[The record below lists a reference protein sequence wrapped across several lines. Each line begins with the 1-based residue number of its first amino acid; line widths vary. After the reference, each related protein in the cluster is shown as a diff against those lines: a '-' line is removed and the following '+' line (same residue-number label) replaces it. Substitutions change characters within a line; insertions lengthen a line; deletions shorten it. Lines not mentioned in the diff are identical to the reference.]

1 MGDLDDAR
9 NLVRRARMLL
19 SGAKGTKLL
28 ESLDLRNS
36 LTEQLSASEAR
47 KVIDDLTVTVV
58 AADVTAA
65 ASRAMEKAD
74 RGEESNLTDFEL
86 ASLEAIVQLTGRP
99 AMRYIDGRVELP
111 PNGVGE
117 NDNWRNFVALAN
129 AKINAASASVG
140 KVSGANADGTPSY
153 GIGTAWRLGTDLVV
167 TNRHVAEPLV
177 RDSTLDPSRW
187 KLDPEKPA
195 LVDFNATDHA
205 TTVTRFGVAELMY
218 CAEEKAIDF
227 AILRLDPKDKA
238 LPPALELDFDAS
250 SVGREVPVGGVPTF
264 RGEEVYVVGHPYR
277 EVPSAASLQV
287 FGNADASKRC
297 SPGVVTAIARTYELE
312 HDCSTL
318 GGNSGSCV
326 LTVSEHKVVGVHYR
340 GIDLDVDT
348 GRGSANSATAL
359 SRLGDHRA
367 ASILKEGRML

>member
-1 MGDLDDAR
+1 MGDLADAR
-9 NLVRRARMLL
+9 NLVRRARTLL

-28 ESLDLRNS
+28 ESLDLRDS
-36 LTEQLSASEAR
+36 LTEQLSVSEAR
-47 KVIDDLTVTVV
+47 EAINDLTIAVV
-58 AADVTAA
+58 AADITAA
-65 ASRAMEKAD
+65 ASRAIEK
-74 RGEESNLTDFEL
+74 ESNLTDFEF

-111 PNGVGE
+111 PNNVGE

-129 AKINAASASVG
+129 AKINVASASVG

-167 TNRHVAEPLV
+167 TNRHVVAPLV
-177 RDSTLDPSRW
+177 RDSTLEPSRW

-195 LVDFNATDHA
+195 LVDFNVTDQA
-205 TTVTRFGVAELMY
+205 TTLTRFEIAELMY
-218 CAEEKAIDF
+218 CAKERSIDF

-238 LPPALELDFDAS
+238 LPPALSVDFDAS
-250 SVGREVPVGGVPTF
+250 SVGREVPVGGVPKF

-297 SPGVVTAIARTYELE
+297 SPGVVTAIARDYELE

-326 LTVSEHKVVGVHYR
+326 LTVGEHKVVGVHYR
-340 GIDLDVDT
+340 GIDVDVDT

-359 SRLGDHRA
+359 YRLGDHQA
-367 ASILKEGRML
+367 ASILREGRVR